1 MPGWQG
7 KEALLPQLSRASSS
21 PSWFKCSFKGR
32 SKLPRVLTP
41 DELTP
46 TPLQG
51 WAERSFS
58 REGEGDTVSAVSLT
72 LSLLPG
78 ESCSSA
84 GSRAAA
90 ERQEHASIA
99 CNQATVRTELRGEE
113 EEEEEEASLQALA
126 DGSVCVRVGR
136 GHGILRAW
144 EGPGTGLPAPG
155 TPLPTFCCLT
165 RHLPPSPF
173 RNGGGN
179 KGGKKIRKKHNGGSQ
194 TASFCM
200 SCRVCIQI
208 LIQQT
213 LYF

>member
-7 KEALLPQLSRASSS
+7 KEGLLPQLSRASSS

-72 LSLLPG
+72 LFLLPG

-165 RHLPPSPF
+165 RHLPPSPSETGEEI
-173 RNGGGN
+173 RGEE
-179 KGGKKIRKKHNGGSQ
+179 KKKSKK
-194 TASFCM
+194 T
-200 SCRVCIQI
+200 
-208 LIQQT
+208 
-213 LYF
+213 